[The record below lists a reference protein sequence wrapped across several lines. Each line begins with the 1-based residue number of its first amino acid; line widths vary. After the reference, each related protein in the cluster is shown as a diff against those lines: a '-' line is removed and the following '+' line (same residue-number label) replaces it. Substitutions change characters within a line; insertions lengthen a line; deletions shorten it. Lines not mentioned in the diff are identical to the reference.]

1 MISVRIVFLGG
12 LGEIGR
18 NCFCLEV
25 DGRILVVD
33 CGIMFPDADMPG
45 IDLVLPDFTYL
56 RDNADRVEAVVL
68 THAHE
73 DHAGGLA
80 FLLRDISVP
89 IYGSALSLALGAE
102 PHRGSGHARSHRADP
117 GRRRPAVTHRP
128 DRVPVHPG
136 HALGAAR
143 LCGRV
148 LHARGHDPPHRRL
161 QARPHSGRRPPHR
174 PRDVGELARQDGGI
188 RLLMSDST
196 NAERPGF
203 TPSESTVG
211 VAMRPLFREHP
222 DKRFIV
228 ASFAS
233 HLHRVEQVA
242 EAAIAHGRK
251 VAFVGRSMMQNVS
264 MARERGFIDLPAY
277 AVIDIEETARYA
289 AGDVCIICTGS
300 QGEPM
305 TALSLMAADEHKY
318 VKVSP
323 DDVVVISA
331 HAIPGNESNVS
342 HVIDSMYRAGAEVV
356 HDRTSPVHVSGHA
369 SQEELKFVLSL
380 LQPEWFIPVHGEYR
394 HLVHHAHLAHEVGVG
409 DDNVYHLRGRR
420 RGHDHRRRRR
430 SGTARG
436 PAGYMYV
443 DGIVGDVSH
452 GVLRDRRMLSEEGV
466 VVVIVTVDAATGEI
480 VTGPEIVTRGWVY
493 APEADDLIEDA
504 KDVVA
509 RRDRESRGR
518 GQHRLRH
525 DAAALPQV
533 ARPLHR
539 RAHPPASAGDPRRH
553 GDLSSGEH
561 RRRPLRPARPRHR
574 WRQRSGHRDLPGA
587 RARGAFVWVND
598 IFEDRAAAVARI
610 SAATRTASGQGR
622 RHEPAQDHAH
632 PRGHRPGRHPGEQ
645 RRHPDHRLR

>member
-1 MISVRIVFLGG
+1 MSVRIVFLGG

-56 RDNADRVEAVVL
+56 RENADRVEAVLL

-89 IYGSALSLALGAE
+89 IYGSALSLAL
-102 PHRGSGHARSHRADP
+102 ARNRIDEAGMLDRTELIAVAD
-117 GRRRPAVTHRP
+117 GERRRIGPIECQFVPVTHS
-128 DRVPVHPG
+128 VPHGFAVAFFTPEGTIVHTGDFKLDLTPVDG
-136 HALGAAR
+136 RHTDLAL
-143 LCGRV
+143 L
-148 LHARGHDPPHRRL
+148 
-161 QARPHSGRRPPHR
+161 
-174 PRDVGELARQDGGI
+174 GELARRDDGI
-188 RLLMSDST
+188 RLLLSDST

-211 VAMRPLFREHP
+211 AAMRALFREHA

-242 EAAIAHGRK
+242 HAAIAHGRN
-251 VAFVGRSMMQNVS
+251 VAFVGRSMLQNVS
-264 MARERGFIDLPAY
+264 MARERGFIDLPEY
-277 AVIDIEETARYA
+277 AVLDIEETAKYA
-289 AGDVCIICTGS
+289 PGEICIICTGS

-305 TALSLMAADEHKY
+305 SALSLMAAHEHKY

-342 HVIDSMYRAGAEVV
+342 RVIDAMHRAGAEVV

-369 SQEELKFVLSL
+369 SQEELKFMLSL
-380 LQPEWFIPVHGEYR
+380 LSPEWFVPVHGEYR
-394 HLVHHAHLAHEVGVG
+394 HLVHHARLAHEVGVPEDHVLVCEDG
-409 DDNVYHLRGRR
+409 DVVTLGDAGAEVERR
-420 RGHDHRRRRR
+420 
-430 SGTARG
+430 AV

-443 DGIVGDVSH
+443 DGIVGDVSR

-466 VVVIVTVDAATGEI
+466 VVVIVTVDATTGEI

-493 APEADDLIEDA
+493 APEAEDLIEDA
-504 KDVVA
+504 KEVV
-509 RRDRESRGR
+509 RDSIA
-518 GQHRLRH
+518 Q
-525 DAAALPQV
+525 AAGEGAT
-533 ARPLHR
+533 
-539 RAHPPASAGDPRRH
+539 DFDTMRRH
-553 GDLSSGEH
+553 CRKSLARFIDERT
-561 RRRPLRPARPRHR
+561 RRRPTVIP
-574 WRQRSGHRDLPGA
+574 
-587 RARGAFVWVND
+587 VVM
-598 IFEDRAAAVARI
+598 EV
-610 SAATRTASGQGR
+610 
-622 RHEPAQDHAH
+622 
-632 PRGHRPGRHPGEQ
+632 
-645 RRHPDHRLR
+645 

>member
-1 MISVRIVFLGG
+1 MSVRIVFLGG

-18 NCFCLEV
+18 NCMAIDQDDEV
-25 DGRILVVD
+25 LLID
-33 CGIMFPDADMPG
+33 CGLMFPDADMHG

-56 RDNADRVEAVVL
+56 RENADRVEAVIL

-89 IYGSALSLALGAE
+89 IYGSALSLAL
-102 PHRGSGHARSHRADP
+102 ARNRIEEAGMLDRTELIP
-117 GRRRPAVTHRP
+117 VVDGQRLRIGPIECQFIPVTHS
-128 DRVPVHPG
+128 VPHGFAVAYFTPEGTILHTGDFKLDLTPVDG
-136 HALGAAR
+136 RHTDLALM
-143 LCGRV
+143 
-148 LHARGHDPPHRRL
+148 
-161 QARPHSGRRPPHR
+161 
-174 PRDVGELARQDGGI
+174 GELARRDGGI
-188 RLLMSDST
+188 RMLLSDST

-203 TPSESTVG
+203 TPSEATVG
-211 VAMRPLFREHP
+211 AAMRSLFREHP
-222 DKRFIV
+222 EKRFIV

-242 EAAIAHGRK
+242 QAAIAHGRK
-251 VAFVGRSMMQNVS
+251 VAFVGRSMMQNVA

-277 AVIDIEETARYA
+277 AVIDIEETSRYA

-305 TALSLMAADEHKY
+305 SALSLMAAHEHKY

-342 HVIDSMYRAGAEVV
+342 RVIDSMYRAGAEVV

-394 HLVHHAHLAHEVGVG
+394 HLVNHAHLAHDVGVG
-409 DDNVYHLRGRR
+409 DDNVIICEDGDAVTISAAGAEVERR
-420 RGHDHRRRRR
+420 
-430 SGTARG
+430 AV

-504 KDVVA
+504 KDVV
-509 RRDRESRGR
+509 R
-518 GQHRLRH
+518 
-525 DAAALPQV
+525 AAIAK
-533 ARPLHR
+533 A
-539 RAHPPASAGDPRRH
+539 AGEGNTDFDTMRRH
-553 GDLSSGEH
+553 CRKSLARFIDERT
-561 RRRPLRPARPRHR
+561 RRRPQVIP
-574 WRQRSGHRDLPGA
+574 
-587 RARGAFVWVND
+587 VVME
-598 IFEDRAAAVARI
+598 I
-610 SAATRTASGQGR
+610 
-622 RHEPAQDHAH
+622 
-632 PRGHRPGRHPGEQ
+632 
-645 RRHPDHRLR
+645 